1 MAAQP
6 FTVQPVRNDFMK
18 KIFAL
23 ITLSSLLFSCAEFSP
38 FKLKTTEDRA
48 SEDFVQGSEDIP
60 LLVGMEKINDD
71 SLGFDS
77 SSGSIMA
84 SSYRT
89 KTDVEKIKN
98 FYIKTLPQMGW
109 KLVENEKTKLSFRRD
124 KEKLEIEI
132 KDQIGK
138 NLVHFF
144 ISSAL

>member
-1 MAAQP
+1 MAARA
-6 FTVQPVRNDFMK
+6 FTVQPVRNNMK
-18 KIFAL
+18 KIF
-23 ITLSSLLFSCAEFSP
+23 TLLSISFLLFSCAKFLEHKS
-38 FKLKTTEDRA
+38 EIENQA

-84 SSYRT
+84 SSY
-89 KTDVEKIKN
+89 KTAADIEKIKN
-98 FYIKTLPQMGW
+98 FYLKTLPQMGW
-109 KLVENEKTKLSFRRD
+109 KLEKEEKHKLSFKRD
-124 KEKLEIEI
+124 KEKLEIEF
-132 KDQIGK
+132 KNQIGK